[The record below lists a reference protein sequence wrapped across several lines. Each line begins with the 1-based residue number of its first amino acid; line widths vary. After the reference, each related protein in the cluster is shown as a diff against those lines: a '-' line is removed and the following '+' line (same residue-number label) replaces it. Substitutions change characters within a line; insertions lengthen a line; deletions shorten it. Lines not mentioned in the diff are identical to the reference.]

1 MHYRRTLQVAF
12 VQHVSSYVPWH
23 PGGGTVW
30 PTGRRSGMVWMG
42 HDDQSS
48 WNFEPTLPVSDRY
61 LFSGH
66 VEDSKSAPSGPD
78 WPRKVWYHLLL
89 YSTGTANTCCGC
101 LPRVISCNITER
113 SRQSN
118 SVTWERTGPPRTW
131 HRLSAYQYSVGV
143 GHPCGPLLGTLL
155 DSVDWWHNP
164 CSWNNPYLFPST
176 IISKPKCDSTA
187 GEAYHDAW
195 TGSWAGQ
202 LAYCRVPAWST
213 CLGSSDR
220 RSAATIVTGSIPQAR
235 NQRAATFTGACKPLG
250 DSSNW
255 PFVHRYT
262 LQWHAHAARK
272 EAFTIV
278 QAAAAQEPCDTVLE
292 LLLQGVPCPPEPE
305 DRLAEEAITIA
316 TVLSERA
323 TTILRQLVWTFQH
336 VIRKQ
341 EGKPDFTTFRWRVI
355 LQGIALPAFT
365 RMPAVAVPQDYD
377 DEIPWDLL
385 SEVD

>member
-1 MHYRRTLQVAF
+1 MHYRRTLQFAF

-23 PGGGTVW
+23 PGGGTLW

-48 WNFEPTLPVSDRY
+48 WNFEPTLPISGRY
-61 LFSGH
+61 LLSGH
-66 VEDSKSAPSGPD
+66 VEDSESAPPGPD

-89 YSTGTANTCCGC
+89 YSTGTASTYCGC
-101 LPRVISCNITER
+101 LPRLISCNITER
-113 SRQSN
+113 SRQSD

-143 GHPCGPLLGTLL
+143 DHSCGPLLGTLL
-155 DSVDWWHNP
+155 DSVDCWHNP
-164 CSWNNPYLFPST
+164 CSWNNPYLSSST

-195 TGSWAGQ
+195 TGSWAIGNSHIVECLLEARASVAPIEGALPPLL
-202 LAYCRVPAWST
+202 LAVFHRHETNVRLLLQALASPWETVPIGH
-213 CLGSSDR
+213 L
-220 RSAATIVTGSIPQAR
+220 
-235 NQRAATFTGACKPLG
+235 
-250 DSSNW
+250 
-255 PFVHRYT
+255 HRYT
-262 LQWHAHAARK
+262 LQWHAHAARN

-278 QAAAAQEPCDTVLE
+278 QAAAAQEPRDTVLE
-292 LLLQGVPCPPEPE
+292 LLLQGVLCPPEPK
-305 DRLAEEAITIA
+305 DRPSEEAITSA

-355 LQGIALPAFT
+355 LQGIALPAFA
-365 RMPAVAVPQDYD
+365 RMPTVAVPQDYD